1 MAAIPVAARQ
11 DPLGGF
17 RVEFTSGRDAR
28 IDEYRL
34 RNEVFVVEYGWLKG
48 DGTGLERDEFDPHA
62 VSFLI
67 REGHSG
73 IPIASQRLLLPDRV
87 LPGMVVPFERLL
99 GDDPD
104 GLLHDRSAWAEVS
117 RTTIAPG
124 HRWGATAAQI
134 PAMFA
139 IKYASIALAAAAGRG
154 SLFSVSDPRT
164 ARLVRRMGVR
174 CKPLDRIVDYHG
186 PRALYLMDMQEIAK
200 TVPPEH
206 WDTLQRLTRDA
217 EAAVRRMV

>member
-1 MAAIPVAARQ
+1 MAAIPVVAGQ

-17 RVEFTSGRDAR
+17 TVEFTSGRDTR

-34 RNEVFVVEYGWLKG
+34 RHAVFVREYRWLDD

-67 REGHSG
+67 RGGRSAV
-73 IPIASQRLLLPDRV
+73 PIASQRLLLPDRV
-87 LPGMVVPFERLL
+87 QRGMVVPFERLF

-104 GLLHDRSAWAEVS
+104 GLLRERSTWAEVS
-117 RTTIAPG
+117 RTTIAPEY
-124 HRWGATAAQI
+124 RWGATTAPV

-174 CKPLDRIVDYHG
+174 CRPLNRIVDYHG
-186 PRALYLMDMQEIAK
+186 PRALYLMDMLEIGK
-200 TVPPEH
+200 TVPAEH
-206 WDTLQRLTRDA
+206 WETLQRLTRDA
-217 EAAVRRMV
+217 EAAVRRVV